1 MIQAQRSAN
10 PRRGRPKRF
19 WVAIAI
25 LVGVFAALFLGSLL
39 NVALLGFRSGFVGIL
54 DIAAIL
60 LVALVGFGTYLLIL
74 AFDREPHRRDRH
86 LVRAVIVLGVALF
99 LLLFLV
105 DFLLAGLN
113 IVAFLVC
120 LPPTG
125 IAIWLVRALDNNE
138 KEPWRLVMVAVLW
151 GAVIAFNLAVV
162 LEGLY
167 GALVNSGLIP
177 GPGEGL
183 SSAFMAGAIEEGAK
197 GTALL
202 VIWWWMRDEFD
213 GVLDGIV
220 YGAIVGLGF
229 NFMESLEYISSGGG
243 GQFFLRQMLGLFLGH
258 STYTA
263 LIGAGLGVARQL
275 PDRRGRIM
283 VIASGFLAAIGAH
296 FLWDAQSILVP
307 HSVDPNYALLELPGQ
322 YLVVNGPWVIALA
335 VLFLAGKRVESRAL
349 MRQLTLEAADGSGAV
364 LTIEVPTLIDP
375 GRRFEAR
382 MRMLAHRGWRGYRW
396 LRRLQ
401 RAQLELAIERW
412 HRERQ
417 ELDEPFEAEQ
427 HLRDTVIALRTA
439 PTPPPPRR

>member
-1 MIQAQRSAN
+1 MIQAPYSAN
-10 PRRGRPKRF
+10 PRRGRPHRF

-25 LVGVFAALFLGSLL
+25 LLGVFAALFLGSLL
-39 NVALLGFRSGFVGIL
+39 SVALLGLRGGFVGIL

-60 LVALVGFGTYLLIL
+60 VVALAGFGTYLLIL

-86 LVRAVIVLGVALF
+86 LVRAVIVLGVAL
-99 LLLFLV
+99 LVLLFLV
-105 DFLLAGLN
+105 DFLLAGFN
-113 IVAFLVC
+113 VVAFLVC
-120 LPPTG
+120 LPTTG
-125 IAIWLVRALDNNE
+125 LAIFLVRALDNNE
-138 KEPWRLVMVAVLW
+138 KEPWRLVMVAVIW
-151 GAVIAFNLAVV
+151 GAVIAFNLSVV
-162 LEGLY
+162 IEGLY

-197 GTALL
+197 GVALL

-243 GQFFLRQMLGLFLGH
+243 GQFFFRQMLGLFFGH

-275 PDRRGRIM
+275 PDRGGR
-283 VIASGFLAAIGAH
+283 VIVIVSGFLAAIGAH

-307 HSVDPNYALLELPGQ
+307 HSIDPNYALLELPGQ
-322 YLVVNGPWVIALA
+322 YIVVTGPWVIALA
-335 VLFLAGKRVESRAL
+335 VLFLAGKRAESLAL
-349 MRQLTLEAADGSGAV
+349 QRQLMLEAVNGSGAV
-364 LTIEVPTLIDP
+364 LPMEVPVLIDP

-382 MRMLAHRGWRGYRW
+382 MRLFARRGWRGCRW
-396 LRRLQ
+396 LHRLQ
-401 RAQLELAIERW
+401 GAQLELAIERW

-417 ELDEPFEAEQ
+417 EMDEPLEAEQ
-427 HLRDTVIALRTA
+427 HLRNTVISLRTA
-439 PTPPPPRR
+439 TTPPPRR